1 MFGYWWWW
9 WWWWEL
15 KKIKQQGLFK
25 KDEFFCFIGFLNLFF
40 HHFIYW
46 CWCYLR
52 VVAVVPINRKSI
64 QTLHNNTTTKDYFNN
79 LLYID

>member
-1 MFGYWWWW
+1 
-9 WWWWEL
+9 
-15 KKIKQQGLFK
+15 KQQGLFK
-25 KDEFFCFIGFLNLFF
+25 REKKICFVVQEIFFFFF

-79 LLYID
+79 LSYILIDYSIYK